1 MGNRLSRHILVVGS
15 GIIGLCTSYYALRK
29 GFQVTLVDEGD
40 EDTPNCSTGNAGMI
54 VPSHFQPLAAPGMVG
69 MGLKMMFNPRSPF
82 AFRMP
87 PSIDQLLWSLQFMR
101 HANAQHVANSEI
113 ILRDL
118 NLTSRSLYEG
128 LTEDLGIGY
137 QLVKRGL
144 VMICQRAE
152 TLEAESHLAKRANEL
167 GVKASILN
175 FDELQRLDPSITM
188 NAIGGVHFHDD
199 CHLSPHLLVA
209 ELRRRLKAEGADT
222 RYRCKVSSLKQVQ
235 DKVVV
240 ETSQGSIDADQVVLA
255 GGVFTKDLA
264 KSIGL
269 KLPMMGGKGYSMI
282 VENPVETPDLCSLLI
297 EARIAVTPMQNGVR
311 FGGTMELGE
320 PSTNFNQQRIQ
331 GIIDSIPQYF
341 PKFKV
346 SDFDGLPKWQGLR
359 PCSPDGLPY
368 IGRVKTHPNV
378 VIASGHSMMGL
389 SLGPVTGMLVSEILG
404 NESSSLP
411 LEQLDPNRYV

>member
-1 MGNRLSRHILVVGS
+1 
-15 GIIGLCTSYYALRK
+15 
-29 GFQVTLVDEGD
+29 
-40 EDTPNCSTGNAGMI
+40 
-54 VPSHFQPLAAPGMVG
+54 

-87 PSIDQLLWSLQFMR
+87 PSVDQLLWSLQFMR
-101 HANAQHVANSEI
+101 HANAQHVADSEI

-118 NLTSRSLYEG
+118 NMTSRSLYEG

-144 VMICQRAE
+144 VMICQEAE
-152 TLEAESHLAKRANEL
+152 TLESEAHLAKRANEL
-167 GVKASILN
+167 GVKASVLN
-175 FDELQRLDPSITM
+175 FDELQRLDPNITM
-188 NAIGGVHFHDD
+188 QAIGGVHFHDD

-209 ELRRRLKAEGADT
+209 ELRRRLKQDGVDT
-222 RYRCKVSSLKQVQ
+222 KYQCKVNGLKQVQ
-235 DKVVV
+235 DKVQI
-240 ETSQGSIDADQVVLA
+240 ETNQGSIDADQVVLA
-255 GGVFTKDLA
+255 GGVYTKDLA
-264 KSIGL
+264 KSIDL
-269 KLPMMGGKGYSMI
+269 KLPMMGGKGYSMML
-282 VENPVETPDLCSLLI
+282 ESPVETPDLCSLLI
-297 EARIAVTPMQNGVR
+297 EARIAVTPMQNGLR

-320 PSTNFNQQRIQ
+320 PSTNFNEQRIQ
-331 GIIDSIPQYF
+331 GIIESIPKFF

-346 SDFDGLPKWQGLR
+346 SDFDGLAKWQGLR

-368 IGRVKTHPNV
+368 IGRVKTHPNI
-378 VIASGHSMMGL
+378 VIATGHSMMGL